1 MSFVRAMSDSPGEH
15 AACVSQVRRYA
26 VGEHAEPVVSDASE
40 GGLTRPWTLSSH
52 REHRSGMQMT
62 PEERLGYETTVVAE
76 LTGIQRISS
85 GVGFKMSLPFA
96 HLLPLPETQKAGG
109 EAE

>member
-1 MSFVRAMSDSPGEH
+1 
-15 AACVSQVRRYA
+15 
-26 VGEHAEPVVSDASE
+26 
-40 GGLTRPWTLSSH
+40 
-52 REHRSGMQMT
+52 MT

-85 GVGFKMSLPFA
+85 GVGLKMSLPFA